1 MLKLRKNKKGFT
13 LVELIVV
20 IAIMAVLAGTVAGV
34 TVSQLNKQTNNTAKT
49 EAQTLAS
56 DFKNFMIDY
65 RLPAGT
71 IGSNGKESAPAKI
84 PGTDEDF
91 SMDGEEWSSEKID
104 TVGEL
109 KYAVYEFIAENKL
122 SPEALSIVNNNNS
135 TGKVA
140 GEHKFYAY
148 IYKSDEKGNAKAD
161 GDKVSVM
168 FYCKHKGTNANQQ
181 PKAVYTYSDALAD
194 N

>member
-56 DFKNFMIDY
+56 DFRNFMIDY
-65 RLPAGT
+65 KLPTTAPTTLPDGT
-71 IGSNGKESAPAKI
+71 TA
-84 PGTDEDF
+84 F
-91 SMDGEEWSSEKID
+91 SMPSGETWNSEKID
-104 TVGEL
+104 NVGEL
-109 KYAVYEFIAENKL
+109 TYAVYEFISENKL
-122 SPEALSIVNNNNS
+122 SDAALSIADNDAAD
-135 TGKVA
+135 GKVA

-148 IYKSDEKGNAKAD
+148 IYASDAEGNADAD
-161 GDKVSVM
+161 GGNVSVM

-181 PKAVYTYSDALAD
+181 PKAIYTYSDALAD

>member
-20 IAIMAVLAGTVAGV
+20 IAIMAVLAGTVTGV
-34 TVSQLNKQTNNTAKT
+34 TVAQLNKQTNNTAKT

-56 DFKNFMIDY
+56 GFKNFMIDY
-65 RLPAGT
+65 TLPTGKITSGT
-71 IGSNGKESAPAKI
+71 ESAPEKI
-84 PGTDEDF
+84 PGTNDDF
-91 SMDGEEWSSEKID
+91 TMVGEWNRADGINS
-104 TVGEL
+104 VGEL
-109 KYAVYEFIAENKL
+109 TYAVYEFISENKL
-122 SPEALSIVNNNNS
+122 SPDALSIVNNNNS

-148 IYKSDEKGNAKAD
+148 IYASDAEGNADAD
-161 GDKVSVM
+161 GGNVSVM

-181 PKAVYTYSDALAD
+181 PKAIYTYSDTLAD